1 MEDSSFARVVSVLFN
16 PTKTFEVIRERP
28 TWLVPLA
35 LLIVVSLTGAF
46 LVSQKVDWV
55 EVAEETLAA
64 QNRPMSESDREQ
76 AIDAMEKFMPVSTL
90 VGPLMAWPVFTLLT
104 ALICLVAINALGG
117 QLSYKQSFSTVVH
130 STMPQLV
137 AGLLTIPV
145 VLGRDSFTFLE
156 LQGGSFLKSNLGA
169 FATEETPGALRA
181 LMGSVDLF
189 TLWGVVLLSLGLA
202 IVGRLSKGAAAATA
216 IGVWV
221 LWTLI
226 LVGLASLQ
234 G

>member
-16 PTKTFEVIRERP
+16 PAQTFAAIRERP
-28 TWLVPLA
+28 TWLVPFV
-35 LLIVVSLTGAF
+35 LLIAVSLTGAF

-64 QNRPMSESDREQ
+64 QNRPMSESEREQ

-90 VGPLMAWPVFTLLT
+90 IGPLMAWPVFTLLT
-104 ALICLVAINALGG
+104 ALVCLVGINALGG

-130 STMPQLV
+130 STMPQLL

-145 VLGRDSFTFLE
+145 VLGRPSFTFFE

-181 LMGSVDLF
+181 LMGSIDLF

-202 IVGRLSKGAAAATA
+202 IVGRLSKGASAAVA

>member
-1 MEDSSFARVVSVLFN
+1 MEENAFGRIVSVLVA
-16 PTKTFEVIRERP
+16 PAKTFASIRQNP
-28 TWLVPLA
+28 TWLTPLLVLVLVV
-35 LLIVVSLTGAF
+35 LLTTF
-46 LVSQKVDWV
+46 LVTQKVDWV
-55 EVAEETLAA
+55 EAAGQILDA
-64 QNRPMSESDREQ
+64 QNRTMSEDQREQ
-76 AIDAMEKFMPVSTL
+76 AIDTMERVLPKTTL
-90 VGPLMAWPVFTLLT
+90 IGPLVAFPVFSLLT
-104 ALICLVAINALGG
+104 GLICLVAVNALGG
-117 QLSYKQSFSTVVH
+117 QLSFKQSFSTVVH
-130 STMPQLV
+130 SAMPQLV

-145 VLGRDSFTFLE
+145 VLGRESFSFVE

-169 FATEETPGALRA
+169 FATEETAGALRA

-202 IVGRLSKGAAAATA
+202 TVGRLSKGVSAAVA

-221 LWTLI
+221 FWTLI

>member
-1 MEDSSFARVVSVLFN
+1 MEDSALTRVVSVLFN
-16 PTKTFEVIRERP
+16 PTKTFEAIRERP
-28 TWLVPLA
+28 TLLIPLV
-35 LLIVVSLTGAF
+35 LLIVVSLTATF
-46 LVSQKVDWV
+46 LVTQKVDWV

-64 QNRPMSESDREQ
+64 QNRPMSDDDRER
-76 AIDAMEKFMPVSTL
+76 AIDTMEKVMPISTL

-104 ALICLVAINALGG
+104 ALICLVGINALGG

-130 STMPQLV
+130 STMPQLL

-145 VLGRDSFTFLE
+145 VLGRESFTFFE

-181 LMGSVDLF
+181 LMGSIDLF

-202 IVGRLSKGAAAATA
+202 IVGRLSKGAAAAVS

-226 LVGLASLQ
+226 MVGLASLQ